1 MSKVYAVLMAG
12 GAGVRFWPLGRQALP
27 KQFLDLPG
35 CDFGAGCSMLQQTA
49 RRLEL
54 CLPREN
60 LLVATG
66 SKYKGLVREQLPWLP
81 TRCLI
86 EEEKNL
92 DTAFAVAGAL
102 QRISE
107 LAGGGSDPTV
117 AFLPCD
123 HYIDD
128 GGKFAEDLLRAINCA
143 DQGKLVTLGVRPTF
157 AATEYGYMQGGAA
170 ADEACCIGE
179 GFLEKPDR
187 KRAEELWQR
196 EDMFWNCGIFVGR
209 LSVYLQHLRRQLTAC
224 GCLPEGL
231 EGNAGVPLPRQAE
244 LVKEAMLAANLKISF
259 DKLVMEKL
267 AAGEFLIV
275 RAGFGWDDLGTFVA
289 LGKYWQQAD
298 GNRVKGCKTAA
309 VDSSGNIVYREGGLV
324 ALVGVQD
331 LLVVENDGA
340 LLVMPKGESRRLRD
354 LVSLLAERGSQ
365 EYL

>member
-1 MSKVYAVLMAG
+1 MNKIYAVLMAG

-27 KQFLDLPG
+27 KQFLNLPG
-35 CDFGAGCSMLQQTA
+35 CDFGEGCSMLQRTA
-49 RRLEL
+49 RRLER
-54 CLPREN
+54 CVSEEN

-66 SKYKGLVREQLPWLP
+66 GKYKGLVRQQLPWLP
-81 TRCLI
+81 TQNLI

-102 QRISE
+102 QRIGE
-107 LAGGGSDPTV
+107 ICGEGADPVV

-128 GGKFAEDLLRAINCA
+128 DGAFAKDFMRAVGRA
-143 DQGKLVTLGVRPTF
+143 EQGKLVTLGVRPIF
-157 AATEYGYMQGGAA
+157 AATEYGYMQSGAE
-170 ADEACCIGE
+170 ADETCRIGE

-187 KRAEELWQR
+187 ARAEELWQR

-209 LSVYLQHLRRQLTAC
+209 MTVYLRHLQRQMTAR
-224 GCLPEGL
+224 GCLSAGAEGQ
-231 EGNAGVPLPRQAE
+231 ATMTLPQQAK
-244 LVKEAMLAANLKISF
+244 LVKEALLAENLKISF

-275 RAGFGWDDLGTFVA
+275 PASFIWDDLGTFTA
-289 LGKYWQQAD
+289 LGKYWRQAD
-298 GNRVKGCKTAA
+298 GNRVKGCKAA
-309 VDSSGNIVYREGGLV
+309 TIESRGNIVYREGGLV

-331 LLVVENDGA
+331 LLVVEADGA
-340 LLVMPKGESRRLRD
+340 LLVMPKDESRRLRE
-354 LVSLLAERGSQ
+354 LVGWLAEHDSQ